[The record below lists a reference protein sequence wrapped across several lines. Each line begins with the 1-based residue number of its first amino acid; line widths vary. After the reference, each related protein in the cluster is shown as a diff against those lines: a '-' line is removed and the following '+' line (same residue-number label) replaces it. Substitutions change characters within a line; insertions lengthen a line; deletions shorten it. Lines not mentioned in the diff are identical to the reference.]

1 MLLIKIEGETE
12 RHLKIESS
20 KNMIINCIICKETTK
35 FLDNYKFH
43 VNSDIDFFG
52 QIKIFYCEKC
62 DLAFADPMPPR
73 SRLKFFYENIYRDVG
88 RPQYKNLELLEK
100 SLKSQKNYDYIEYLT
115 HFLNFNNI
123 QNIFDFGSGSGD
135 IGFLLSKKFKHL
147 NLHTI
152 ETDNFSQ
159 EILKKRNYKIYKDF
173 SKIQTKFDLII
184 STHTLEHLTNLD
196 IIKNFKKILKKN
208 HYMFFEVPNNL
219 FKVNFLKRPYDSPH
233 LIFFS
238 KKSLEMIE
246 KKFNLKIFNLSFAS
260 YSIEDSF
267 RYMQKSKE
275 TYQFWNKENKIN
287 KIQLIKK
294 LIKSILPNFIIK
306 LWRKLR
312 TKNISSNKNFL
323 KNNENSWCLRVLY
336 ENLEGS

>member
-1 MLLIKIEGETE
+1 
-12 RHLKIESS
+12 
-20 KNMIINCIICKETTK
+20 
-35 FLDNYKFH
+35 
-43 VNSDIDFFG
+43 
-52 QIKIFYCEKC
+52 
-62 DLAFADPMPPR
+62 
-73 SRLKFFYENIYRDVG
+73 
-88 RPQYKNLELLEK
+88 
-100 SLKSQKNYDYIEYLT
+100 
-115 HFLNFNNI
+115 
-123 QNIFDFGSGSGD
+123 
-135 IGFLLSKKFKHL
+135 
-147 NLHTI
+147 
-152 ETDNFSQ
+152 
-159 EILKKRNYKIYKDF
+159 
-173 SKIQTKFDLII
+173 
-184 STHTLEHLTNLD
+184 
-196 IIKNFKKILKKN
+196 
-208 HYMFFEVPNNL
+208 MFFEVPNNL

-275 TYQFWNKENKIN
+275 TYQFWNKKNKTN

-294 LIKSILPNFIIK
+294 LIKLILPNFIIK

-336 ENLEGS
+336 KNLEG

>member
-1 MLLIKIEGETE
+1 
-12 RHLKIESS
+12 
-20 KNMIINCIICKETTK
+20 MIDCIICKASTK

-62 DLAFADPMPPR
+62 DLAFADPMPSR

-88 RPQYKNLELLEK
+88 RPQYKNLELLEE
-100 SLKSQKNYDYIEYLT
+100 SLKSQKNYDYIEYLK
-115 HFLNFNNI
+115 HFLNFNKI

-135 IGFLLSKKFKHL
+135 IGFLLSKKFNHL
-147 NLHTI
+147 KLHTI
-152 ETDNFSQ
+152 ESDNFSQ

-196 IIKNFKKILKKN
+196 IINNFKKILKKN

-275 TYQFWNKENKIN
+275 TYQFWNKKNKTN

-294 LIKSILPNFIIK
+294 LIKLILPNFIIK

-312 TKNISSNKNFL
+312 TKNISSNISSNKNFL

-336 ENLEGS
+336 KNLEGSKFYKRCN